1 MCGIC
6 GEIRFKDTRVDESK
20 MRHMM
25 KSIAKRGPDHSDEYQ
40 HNNVYLGHRRL
51 SIIDIS
57 SKSHQPMVDEKSK
70 KAIVFNGVIYN
81 YKEIREL
88 LLKKGYIFS
97 SDGDTEVILKSY
109 DYYGEDCVKYL
120 DGVFSFCIY
129 DPNTRELFLARDRL
143 GIKPLY
149 YKLDSKYF
157 AFASNTKALIGRN
170 DSEINHES
178 LHYQFTLHS
187 VVPAPNTILQNVHKL
202 EPGHSVKVM
211 PNGKIL
217 KNKYYT
223 LDDIKINHNIKEN
236 EIIEESERL
245 LMSAI
250 KKRFYT
256 ADVDVGVL
264 LSGGLDSSL
273 IVAMAAKSK
282 LSKINTFS
290 IGFPTINDEVGNEFY
305 YSDMVSKQFNTNHYK
320 YNISQD
326 HLIESLD
333 NVIQEMPEPMF
344 SQDSSAFYL
353 LAKEVSKNQK
363 VVLSGQGA
371 DELFGGYFWYE
382 KMNDTKGSDPE
393 RFIQHYFDR
402 DQKDYSKT
410 IKEKYVSNNY
420 SQELIESLF
429 QKQREDI
436 GYIDK
441 VLRIDLSTLIIDDP
455 VKRIDSMTMAHG
467 LETRVPFL
475 DINLVEFLSS
485 IPSVEKLKNN
495 GKYYLKKI
503 AEKYL
508 SKDLIY
514 REKFYFPVPP
524 LKILEGKFLDY
535 VKGILLSKSCIERGL
550 YNREH
555 ISTLLLNPNSYFTKL
570 NGNKLWHLALLER
583 WFQLNID
590 A

>member
-6 GEIRFKDTRVDESK
+6 GEIRFNDTRVDESK

-25 KSIAKRGPDHSDEYQ
+25 ESIAKRGPDHSDEYQ
-40 HNNVYLGHRRL
+40 HNNVYLGHHRL
-51 SIIDIS
+51 SVIDVS
-57 SKSHQPMVDEKSK
+57 NKSHQPMVDEKSK

-81 YKEIREL
+81 YKEIRGL
-88 LLKKGYIFS
+88 LVKKGYNFS
-97 SDGDTEVILKSY
+97 SDGDTEVILKSH
-109 DYYGEDCVKYL
+109 DYYGDDCVKYL

-129 DPNTRELFLARDRL
+129 DLNTKKLFLARDRL

-149 YKLDSKYF
+149 YKLDNKHFS
-157 AFASNTKALIGRN
+157 FASNTKALIGRN
-170 DSEINHES
+170 DNEINHES
-178 LHYQFTLHS
+178 LHHQFTLHS
-187 VVPAPNTILQNVHKL
+187 VVPAPNTILKNIYKL
-202 EPGHSVKVM
+202 EPGHSVTVSS
-211 PNGKIL
+211 NGKVL
-217 KNKYYT
+217 KTKYYA
-223 LDDIKINHNIKEN
+223 LDDIEINYNIKEN

-245 LMSAI
+245 LMNAI
-250 KKRFYT
+250 EKRFYT

-290 IGFPTINDEVGNEFY
+290 IGFPTINDEVGDEFY
-305 YSDMVSKQFNTNHYK
+305 YSDIVSKQFNTNHYK
-320 YNISQD
+320 YNINQD
-326 HLIESLD
+326 HLMESLD
-333 NVIQEMPEPMF
+333 DVIREMPEPMF

-353 LAKEVSKNQK
+353 LAKEVSKHQK

-382 KMNDTKGSDPE
+382 KMNDTKGSDSE
-393 RFIQHYFDR
+393 RFIEHYFDR
-402 DQKDYSKT
+402 DHKDYSKT

-429 QKQREDI
+429 QQQRDDI
-436 GYIDK
+436 SYIDK

-535 VKGILLSKSCIERGL
+535 VKTILLSKSCLERGL
-550 YNREH
+550 YDNKH
-555 ISTLLLNPNSYFTKL
+555 MNTLLLNPNSHFTKL

-583 WFQLNID
+583 WFQLNVD

>member
-6 GEIRFKDTRVDESK
+6 GEIRFNDTHVDESK

-25 KSIAKRGPDHSDEYQ
+25 ESIAKRGPDHSDEYQ

-88 LLKKGYIFS
+88 LLKKGYNFL

-129 DPNTRELFLARDRL
+129 DPNTKELFLARDRL

>member
-129 DPNTRELFLARDRL
+129 DPNTKELFLARDRL